1 MLQAVKSIKSKILI
15 ALLVVF
21 ALIIIVTTIRTASNE
36 RDMVM
41 QMAVD
46 KTQLIANT
54 FFDNVN
60 TMMLSGTMSQRALL
74 REKLLEEPGIIGVK
88 IIRAD
93 NIVKL
98 FGPGNPE
105 QLIEDDIDRQ
115 GLNSSE
121 PLIVQGENEQ
131 GRVVSIVLPLPALSN
146 YKATN
151 CLTCHVV
158 DEGTILGAVRVD
170 YSLEELDDRISRE
183 LWNLLLINIAV
194 TVVGLFLIQWY
205 LGYVALNPLEQIRDI
220 MSKNAEKRDLTQAID
235 ISSDDEIGHV
245 AQAFNKMLENFS
257 HSLCQVRNSVT
268 QLNQNSSAIST
279 SAEETTQAARKQQQE
294 TESVANAVS
303 KMEQTAAEVGESAT
317 NAAQVSRQAD
327 QAATEGAETTQ
338 QAIDGI
344 YQLVGNIE
352 NAAEVITALN
362 QQSEG
367 VGAVLDVIRSIAE
380 QTNLLALNAA
390 IEAARAGE
398 QGRGF
403 AVVADEVR
411 TLAIRS
417 HESTQEIERIIEQ
430 LQTGARQAVEVMT
443 EAKQQAESRKTEVQS
458 ADQTLKGIAQNVSE
472 IHQINETM
480 NDTMVKQAEIT
491 SQVLQSIS
499 NIGKLSENT
508 TADSE
513 NTAQQSDELVRLA
526 KGLDDLID
534 QFQFKQQG

>member
-1 MLQAVKSIKSKILI
+1 MFLAIKSIKSKILV
-15 ALLVVF
+15 ALFVVF
-21 ALIIIVTTIRTASNE
+21 ALIIVITTIRTASNE

-41 QMAVD
+41 QLAID

-54 FFDNVN
+54 YFDNIN
-60 TMMLSGTMSQRALL
+60 TMMLSGTMAQRSLL
-74 REKLLEEPGIIGVK
+74 RQKLLEEPGISNVK

-105 QLIEDDIDRQ
+105 QVIEDDIDRQ
-115 GLNSSE
+115 GMNSSE
-121 PLIVQGENEQ
+121 PLIVKGENDQ
-131 GRVVSIVLPLPALSN
+131 GRMVSIVLPLPASSN

-158 DEGTILGAVRVD
+158 DEDTLLGTVRVD
-170 YSLEELDDRISRE
+170 YSLQSLDNKISNN

-205 LGYVALNPLEQIRDI
+205 LGYVALNPLEKIRDI
-220 MSKNAEKRDLTQAID
+220 MSKNADKRDLTQAID
-235 ISSDDEIGHV
+235 ITSDDEIGHV
-245 AQAFNKMLENFS
+245 ALAFNKMLENFS
-257 HSLCQVRNSVT
+257 HSLSQVRNSVT

-279 SAEETTQAARKQQQE
+279 SAEETTRAARNQQQE

-303 KMEQTAAEVGESAT
+303 QMEQAASEVGASAT

-327 QAATEGAETTQ
+327 EAATQGAETTQ

-344 YQLVGNIE
+344 FKLVGNIE

-430 LQTGARQAVEVMT
+430 LQNGARQAVEVMT
-443 EAKQQAESRKTEVQS
+443 EAKQQAESRKSEVQT
-458 ADQTLKGIAQNVSE
+458 ADHTLKGIAQDVSE
-472 IHQINETM
+472 IHRINETM
-480 NDTMVKQAEIT
+480 NETMVKQAEIT
-491 SQVLQSIS
+491 SQVLLSIS
-499 NIGKLSENT
+499 NISKLSENT

-534 QFQFKQQG
+534 QFHFKQQG

>member
-41 QMAVD
+41 QLAVD

-74 REKLLEEPGIIGVK
+74 RKKLLEEPGIIGVK

-105 QLIEDDIDRQ
+105 QVIEDDIDRQ

-131 GRVVSIVLPLPALSN
+131 GRMVSIVLPLPALSN

-158 DEGTILGAVRVD
+158 DEGTVLGAVRVD
-170 YSLEELDDRISRE
+170 YSLEALDDRITRE

-205 LGYVALNPLEQIRDI
+205 LGYVALNPLEKIRDI

-257 HSLCQVRNSVT
+257 HSLSQVRNSVT

-279 SAEETTQAARKQQQE
+279 SAVETTQAARKQQQE

-303 KMEQTAAEVGESAT
+303 QMEQTASEVGASAT

-443 EAKQQAESRKTEVQS
+443 QAKQQAESRKTEVQT
-458 ADQTLKGIAQNVSE
+458 ADQTLKGIARDVSE
-472 IHQINETM
+472 IHRINETM

>member
-1 MLQAVKSIKSKILI
+1 MFQAVNSIKSKILV
-15 ALLVVF
+15 ALFVVF
-21 ALIIIVTTIRTASNE
+21 ALIIVITTVRTASNE

-41 QMAVD
+41 QLAID

-54 FFDNVN
+54 YFDNIN
-60 TMMLSGTMSQRALL
+60 TMMLSGSMAQRSLL
-74 REKLLEEPGIIGVK
+74 REKLLEEPGISNVK

-105 QLIEDDIDRQ
+105 QAVEDDIDRQ
-115 GLNSSE
+115 GMSSSE
-121 PLIVQGENEQ
+121 PLIVRSENDQ
-131 GRVVSIVLPLPALSN
+131 GRMVSIVLPLPASSN

-151 CLTCHVV
+151 CLSCHVV
-158 DEGTILGAVRVD
+158 DEGTLLGTVRVD
-170 YSLEELDDRISRE
+170 YSLQALDDKISAN

-205 LGYVALNPLEQIRDI
+205 LGYVALNPLEKIRDI
-220 MSKNAEKRDLTQAID
+220 MSRNAEKRDLTQAIA
-235 ISSDDEIGHV
+235 ITSDDEIGHV
-245 AQAFNKMLENFS
+245 AQAFDQMLENFS
-257 HSLCQVRNSVT
+257 ASLSQVRNSVT
-268 QLNQNSSAIST
+268 QLNQNSSAISM
-279 SAEETTQAARKQQQE
+279 SAEETTRAARNQQQE

-303 KMEQTAAEVGESAT
+303 QMEQAAAEVGESAS

-327 QAATEGAETTQ
+327 QAATKGAETTQ

-344 YQLVGNIE
+344 YQLLGNID

-362 QQSEG
+362 QQSEE

-430 LQTGARQAVEVMT
+430 LQTGARQAVDVMT
-443 EAKQQAESRKTEVQS
+443 QAKQQAESRKTEVQS
-458 ADQTLKGIAQNVSE
+458 ADQTLKGIAQDVSA
-472 IHQINETM
+472 IHRINETM
-480 NDTMVKQAEIT
+480 NETMVKQAEIT

-499 NIGKLSENT
+499 NISKLSENT

>member
-1 MLQAVKSIKSKILI
+1 MFQAVNSIKSKILV
-15 ALLVVF
+15 ALFVVF
-21 ALIIIVTTIRTASNE
+21 ALIIVITTVRTASNE

-41 QMAVD
+41 QLAID

-54 FFDNVN
+54 YFDNIN
-60 TMMLSGTMSQRALL
+60 TMMLSGSMAQRSLL
-74 REKLLEEPGIIGVK
+74 REKLLEEPGISNVK

-105 QLIEDDIDRQ
+105 QAVEDDIDRQ
-115 GLNSSE
+115 GMSSSE
-121 PLIVQGENEQ
+121 PLIVRSENDQ
-131 GRVVSIVLPLPALSN
+131 GRMVSIVLPLPASSN

-151 CLTCHVV
+151 CLSCHVV
-158 DEGTILGAVRVD
+158 DEGTLLGTVRVD
-170 YSLEELDDRISRE
+170 YSLQALDDKISAN

-205 LGYVALNPLEQIRDI
+205 LGYVALNPLEKIRDI
-220 MSKNAEKRDLTQAID
+220 MSRNAEKRDLTQAIA
-235 ISSDDEIGHV
+235 ITSDDEIGHV
-245 AQAFNKMLENFS
+245 AQAFDQMLANFS
-257 HSLCQVRNSVT
+257 ASLSQVRNSVT
-268 QLNQNSSAIST
+268 QLNQNSSAISM
-279 SAEETTQAARKQQQE
+279 SAEETTRAARNQQQE

-303 KMEQTAAEVGESAT
+303 QMEQAAAEVGESAS

-327 QAATEGAETTQ
+327 QAATKGAETTQ

-344 YQLVGNIE
+344 YQLLGNID

-362 QQSEG
+362 QQSEE

-430 LQTGARQAVEVMT
+430 LQTGARQAVDVMT
-443 EAKQQAESRKTEVQS
+443 QAKQQAESRKTEVQS
-458 ADQTLKGIAQNVSE
+458 ADQTLKGIAQDVSA
-472 IHQINETM
+472 IHRINETM
-480 NDTMVKQAEIT
+480 NETMVKQAEIT

-499 NIGKLSENT
+499 NISKLSENT

>member
-1 MLQAVKSIKSKILI
+1 
-15 ALLVVF
+15 
-21 ALIIIVTTIRTASNE
+21 
-36 RDMVM
+36 
-41 QMAVD
+41 
-46 KTQLIANT
+46 
-54 FFDNVN
+54 
-60 TMMLSGTMSQRALL
+60 
-74 REKLLEEPGIIGVK
+74 
-88 IIRAD
+88 
-93 NIVKL
+93 
-98 FGPGNPE
+98 
-105 QLIEDDIDRQ
+105 
-115 GLNSSE
+115 
-121 PLIVQGENEQ
+121 
-131 GRVVSIVLPLPALSN
+131 
-146 YKATN
+146 
-151 CLTCHVV
+151 
-158 DEGTILGAVRVD
+158 
-170 YSLEELDDRISRE
+170 
-183 LWNLLLINIAV
+183 
-194 TVVGLFLIQWY
+194 
-205 LGYVALNPLEQIRDI
+205 
-220 MSKNAEKRDLTQAID
+220 
-235 ISSDDEIGHV
+235 
-245 AQAFNKMLENFS
+245 
-257 HSLCQVRNSVT
+257 
-268 QLNQNSSAIST
+268 
-279 SAEETTQAARKQQQE
+279 
-294 TESVANAVS
+294 
-303 KMEQTAAEVGESAT
+303 MEQTASEVGASAT

-443 EAKQQAESRKTEVQS
+443 QAKQQAESRKTEVQT
-458 ADQTLKGIAQNVSE
+458 ADQTLKGIAQDVSE
-472 IHQINETM
+472 IHRINETM